1 MVHAHLEIVGIT
13 DGAAIEWPDQ
23 LLSGGGYTVA
33 EAMVEAVDGIE
44 TVTKAQQI
52 LDEMLRNDTFG
63 DMAEHTK
70 TFEEAM
76 HTWLTDYTKTANSNR
91 ELGEL
96 IKAAFMTESVV
107 LWNLVHGYGKTVD
120 SLQCLRFALYAASK
134 YDEHARGAHN
144 QKTDIDMDNVASICG
159 IYDRDNDNLDR
170 GDLLNDVLT
179 ATAKCK
185 LLHDTRRTYT
195 DTPQLQALHF
205 VHTHGVLD
213 VQTISGALFMTEDKW
228 EALSTEAKQRAG
240 RYSPLY
246 VYNGQHVEVPLLK
259 YKQKYYPDLRTS
271 RQLTGIQKVSSF
283 STLGPVYANELYG
296 RIHSDDLIK
305 LQNRENGLAWYTSYH
320 VRGTAGDD
328 LKTVVRSADAA
339 KSLYYFGKRADNQGE
354 EMRYDSAGRVEYVQD
369 ETSDKS
375 ADGTPYSIYQLGAR
389 FGIDRAS
396 DSVLGYELPMEI
408 IVEGGKYIARC
419 AGTTIYGGTGARN
432 VEPRNPQAGIPTEL
446 ELAEAL
452 STKGRHNEVGIAL
465 QKLMPNKQGDLILF
479 DGV

>member
-1 MVHAHLEIVGIT
+1 MVHAHLEIHEIV
-13 DGAAIEWPDQ
+13 DNADIEWPDE
-23 LLSGGGYTVA
+23 LLSGEGYTVA
-33 EAMVEAVDGIE
+33 EAMVEAVDAIE
-44 TVTKAQQI
+44 DATKAQEI
-52 LDEMLRNDTFG
+52 LDEMLSKATFG
-63 DMAEHTK
+63 DIAPNTNS
-70 TFEEAM
+70 FEEAM
-76 HTWLTDYTKTANSNR
+76 HTWLTYYTKTANSNR

-96 IKAAFMTESVV
+96 IKAAFMAESTA
-107 LWNLVHGYGKTVD
+107 LWNLVHAPMLD
-120 SLQCLRFALYAASK
+120 SRQCLRFALFAASL
-134 YDEHARGAHN
+134 YADHARGARN

-159 IYDRDNDNLDR
+159 IYDRDDANLDR
-170 GDLLNDVLT
+170 GFLLNDVLT
-179 ATAKCK
+179 ATATCK

-246 VYNGQHVEVPLLK
+246 VYSGQHVEVPLLK

-271 RQLTGIQKVSSF
+271 RQLTGIQKVSSR

-305 LQNRENGLAWYTSYH
+305 LQNRQNGARWYTSYH

-328 LKTVVRSADAA
+328 LKTVVRSIDTA
-339 KSLYYFGKRADNQGE
+339 KSLYYFGKRADNQGAE
-354 EMRYDSAGRVEYVQD
+354 YRYDSDGGLELVEN
-369 ETSDKS
+369 ETSDTS

-408 IVEGGKYIARC
+408 IVEGGMYIARC

-465 QKLMPNKQGDLILF
+465 QKLVPNKQGDLILF

>member
-1 MVHAHLEIVGIT
+1 MVHAHLEIHEIV
-13 DGAAIEWPDQ
+13 DNAAIEWPDE
-23 LLSGGGYTVA
+23 LNYDGYGGVA
-33 EAMVEAVDGIE
+33 DAMVEAVDAIE
-44 TVTKAQQI
+44 NVTEAQRI
-52 LDEMLRNDTFG
+52 LDEMLARAKFY
-63 DMAEHTK
+63 DMAPDSGR
-70 TFEEAM
+70 FEEAI
-76 HTWLTDYTKTANSNR
+76 HTWLMRYTKTANSNR

-96 IKAAFMTESVV
+96 LKAEFMAESITF
-107 LWNLVHGYGKTVD
+107 WNRSVNGSVD
-120 SLQCLRFALYAASK
+120 SLQCLRFALYAASQHG
-134 YDEHARGAHN
+134 DHTRGEYN
-144 QKTDIDMDNVASICG
+144 QKHDIDKDNVASICG
-159 IYDRDNDNLDR
+159 IYDRRDATLDR
-170 GDLLNDVLT
+170 GDLLGHVRT

-240 RYSPLY
+240 AYSPLY
-246 VYNGQHVEVPLLK
+246 VYSGQHVEVPLLK

-271 RQLTGIQKVSSF
+271 RQLTGIRKVSSL
-283 STLGPVYANELYG
+283 SRLGPVYANELYG

-305 LQNRENGLAWYTSYH
+305 LLNTPNDPTTTGTSSYY

-328 LKTVVRSADAA
+328 LKTIVRSIDAA
-339 KSLYYFGKRADNQGE
+339 KSLYYFGKRADGQGAEFRYESDGAVELAPDE
-354 EMRYDSAGRVEYVQD
+354 EY
-369 ETSDKS
+369 TS
-375 ADGTPYSIYQLGAR
+375 ADGTSYSIYQLGAR

-408 IVEGGKYIARC
+408 IVEDGKYIARC